1 MVGMCG
7 TVSILQITCADIYG
21 SPFVCMLSCVNLRLL
36 SISSGLMLIPKSVA
50 SLLITL
56 FVSVSSPCLVDCLQV
71 GTVQAPIAWRPIVQ
85 DPSTVALLFSV
96 YERAARDG
104 PG

>member
-1 MVGMCG
+1 M
-7 TVSILQITCADIYG
+7 
-21 SPFVCMLSCVNLRLL
+21 
-36 SISSGLMLIPKSVA
+36 
-50 SLLITL
+50 
-56 FVSVSSPCLVDCLQV
+56 QV

-104 PG
+104 PGCVRVEGEAVFRENGANKCIG